1 MTEKEHIPAKLNFQ
15 RKFSAL
21 LVYGRPPLVFGGM
34 LCALGVMWT
43 RNPLLYT
50 LGVTFLVISMS
61 FDLIDGWF
69 SSRFQPYAALVHL
82 TDRVMD
88 KIVYSI
94 IFPLVAVGIMWRLF
108 LTSPIGTKAELF
120 HGIFVLIL
128 CVTVLIRDNF
138 ANFMR
143 FFAMRTGPEP
153 EIREF
158 TRLRTIVAAPV
169 GTLLYAHAFYVPG
182 DLTSQI
188 YIWISWLGNLP
199 LRVLFLIE
207 IVFLIINFGSIAA
220 NCRKYGAYCLDEIC
234 DEDERLRRKIL
245 SFFPNTLTIMNAM
258 MGLLAVFFAYQGR
271 IREAYIF
278 LIGAAIFDKLDG
290 ALARKLGLTE
300 PLSEQNRPHQISFGS
315 ILDDLADGVS
325 FCIVPAWIFYLSL
338 GDVSDPVIQQ
348 LPVGLAAL
356 LYTLM
361 GIARLVYFTLD
372 RTPIPG
378 FFKGMPSPA
387 AALLVAAPLIMF
399 NHAVQEASEWVPYWG
414 IFCFGLMIFSGIMM
428 NLYPLR
434 YLHLGRFVD
443 RHSWFGRLNMLL
455 LVIFIFTP
463 YLGYAALIYMLLYV
477 LSPLITWR
485 ILPKQK

>member
-1 MTEKEHIPAKLNFQ
+1 MSSNLNFQ
-15 RKFSAL
+15 SKFSAL

-50 LGVTFLVISMS
+50 LGVTLLVVSMS

-69 SSRFQPYAALVHL
+69 SSRFQSSSTLVHL
-82 TDRVMD
+82 ADRVMD

-94 IFPLVAVGIMWRLF
+94 IFPLVAVGIMWRL
-108 LTSPIGTKAELF
+108 LYTSLPGNKAELF

-138 ANFMR
+138 AHFMR

-182 DLTSQI
+182 SLTSQI

-220 NCRKYGAYCLDEIC
+220 YCRKYGAYCLDEIC
-234 DEDERLRRKIL
+234 DEDERLRRNIL
-245 SFFPNTLTIMNAM
+245 SFFPNTLTIMNAI

-271 IREAYIF
+271 MREAYLF

-300 PLSEQNRPHQISFGS
+300 PLPAQSRPHQISFGS
-315 ILDDLADGVS
+315 ILDDIADAVS

-338 GDVSDPVIQQ
+338 GDAADPVLRQ
-348 LPVGLAAL
+348 LPVKLAAV
-356 LYTLM
+356 LYTLL
-361 GIARLVYFTLD
+361 GIARLCYFTFD
-372 RTPIPG
+372 RTPVPG
-378 FFKGMPSPA
+378 FFKGMPTPA

-399 NHAVQEASEWVPYWG
+399 NQAVQEASEWARYWG
-414 IFCFGLMIFSGIMM
+414 IFCFGLMIFSGILM

-434 YLHLGRFVD
+434 YLHLGRFMD

-455 LVIFIFTP
+455 LIIFIFTP
-463 YLGYAALIYMLLYV
+463 YLGYAALMYMLLYV

-485 ILPKQK
+485 ILPKQR

>member
-1 MTEKEHIPAKLNFQ
+1 
-15 RKFSAL
+15 
-21 LVYGRPPLVFGGM
+21 
-34 LCALGVMWT
+34 
-43 RNPLLYT
+43 
-50 LGVTFLVISMS
+50 
-61 FDLIDGWF
+61 
-69 SSRFQPYAALVHL
+69 
-82 TDRVMD
+82 
-88 KIVYSI
+88 
-94 IFPLVAVGIMWRLF
+94 
-108 LTSPIGTKAELF
+108 
-120 HGIFVLIL
+120 
-128 CVTVLIRDNF
+128 
-138 ANFMR
+138 
-143 FFAMRTGPEP
+143 
-153 EIREF
+153 
-158 TRLRTIVAAPV
+158 
-169 GTLLYAHAFYVPG
+169 
-182 DLTSQI
+182 
-188 YIWISWLGNLP
+188 
-199 LRVLFLIE
+199 
-207 IVFLIINFGSIAA
+207 
-220 NCRKYGAYCLDEIC
+220 KYGAYCLDEIC

-361 GIARLVYFTLD
+361 GIVRLVYFTLD

-399 NHAVQEASEWVPYWG
+399 NNAVREASEWAPFWG

-434 YLHLGRFVD
+434 YLHLGRFID

-485 ILPKQK
+485 ILPKQR